1 MGGLSDNLFFL
12 LLGLGTGS
20 MYAALALGVIV
31 VYRGTGVVNFAL
43 RRPGDVPRN
52 RVRPSCATVAIWLLP
67 VVRIPSRYG
76 LGGPWGLLPAAVL
89 AIVVG
94 TAISAAA
101 YLLVFRPLR
110 DAQPLTVVVATVALV
125 IVLQGLALRSFG
137 SQTVRT
143 PSILPRSNIDLYGRS
158 LPVDRL
164 WMTLVV
170 VVMAVLL
177 TVLYRRTRFGIA
189 TRAGAENE
197 RGAVLLGFDLVRL
210 GILNWM
216 LAAVIVGSV
225 GILVTPLSGVSPV
238 QLHRLCGPRAGGR
251 AGRAVEVVRM
261 GSNSRPGQ
269 LEAFKPSPCT
279 SSRRGTCRICS
290 APASIPSC
298 PSSLSSWPCF
308 AVGHTLPNRATLIDR
323 HRVVVGDG
331 RATPLLAAAGVAVA
345 VGLALW
351 ADTTVRLG
359 LIQSAW
365 VTVLLLSMV
374 VISGFAGPDLI
385 GPAVVRRISRV
396 HALEDDGWVGYPVPV
411 GAPPRYRDHHG
422 RWSDNRNTSAADP
435 GYSVRDRYL
444 RCRRG
449 IRAARVSQPDVHGWD
464 RDCARGPAGV
474 CGRRYSASCVMAC
487 SRVESS
493 LSDVCLPPRP
503 VCFSWH
509 ASVEAPPVVDCSR
522 SG

>member
-31 VYRGTGVVNFAL
+31 GHRGTGVVNFAL
-43 RRPGDVPRN
+43 GAQAMFPAIVYAELRNSGDL
-52 RVRPSCATVAIWLLP
+52 LLP
-67 VVRIPSRYG
+67 VVGIPARYG
-76 LGGPWGLLPAAVL
+76 LGGPWGFLPAAAL

-94 TAISAAA
+94 AAISAAA

-143 PSILPRSNIDLYGRS
+143 PSILPRSNIDLSGRS

-170 VVMAVLL
+170 AVMAVLL

-225 GILVTPLSGVSPV
+225 GILVTPLSGVSPFNYTGFV
-238 QLHRLCGPRAGGR
+238 VPALAAAL
-251 AGRAVEVVRM
+251 AGRLKSFGWATTAGLAIGGFQAVTVHLVAQGHVPNLLSAGLDSVV
-261 GSNSRPGQ
+261 PF
-269 LEAFKPSPCT
+269 LVIVA
-279 SSRRGTCRICS
+279 
-290 APASIPSC
+290 A
-298 PSSLSSWPCF
+298 LF

-331 RATPLLAAAGVAVA
+331 RARPLLAAAGVAVA
-345 VGLALW
+345 VGLAVW

-374 VISGFAGPDLI
+374 VISGFAGQISLAQLSFAGLAAFMLSKMTAGWGIPFPLAPLLAI
-385 GPAVVRRISRV
+385 AITTAV
-396 HALEDDGWVGYPVPV
+396 GWSSEYQRCGSGVFSTRSLRSP
-411 GAPPRYRDHHG
+411 PPRYS
-422 RWSDNRNTSAADP
+422 SDSCSAARP
-435 GYSVRDRYL
+435 S
-444 RCRRG
+444 RRG
-449 IRAARVSQPDVHGWD
+449 PELLTWTSRCSRASN
-464 RDCARGPAGV
+464 
-474 CGRRYSASCVMAC
+474 SASCVMAC
-487 SRVESS
+487 SRVEFSR
-493 LSDVCLPPRP
+493 LDVCLLPRP
-503 VCFSWH
+503 VCSSWH
-509 ASVEAPPVVDCSR
+509 ASVEAPPVVECSR